1 MLLEKL
7 IGNLRLQIE
16 NHDLLLVT
24 LETETKLPANCRVD
38 ELEKTQQLRDK
49 MVVQIKKLEL
59 ERQII
64 TRQYCEENQLSNSV
78 SLKIIIQH
86 CDRESQEILQ
96 QQREQLTTLIQK
108 ISEAGKQNASQANAR
123 IACFNEIQGAVNKA
137 LKRSPTYSFYG
148 IIKKPKGACI
158 MQKSV

>member
-16 NHDLLLVT
+16 NHELLLVT

-49 MVVQIKKLEL
+49 MVFQIKKLEL

-64 TRQYCEENQLSNSV
+64 TQQYCEENQLSKSV

-86 CDRESQEILQ
+86 CSRENQEILQ
-96 QQREQLTTLIQK
+96 QQREQLTTLI
-108 ISEAGKQNASQANAR
+108 
-123 IACFNEIQGAVNKA
+123 
-137 LKRSPTYSFYG
+137 
-148 IIKKPKGACI
+148 
-158 MQKSV
+158 

>member
-16 NHDLLLVT
+16 NHELLLET
-24 LETETKLPANCRVD
+24 LETETKLPANCRVE
-38 ELEKTQQLRDK
+38 ELEKTQQMRDK
-49 MVVQIKKLEL
+49 MVIQIKKLEM

-64 TRQYCEENQLSNSV
+64 TRQYCQENQLSISV
-78 SLKIIIQH
+78 SLKKIIQH
-86 CDRESQEILQ
+86 CNRENQNILQ
-96 QQREQLTTLIQK
+96 QQREQLTTLIEK
-108 ISEAGKQNASQANAR
+108 ISEAGKKNATQASAR

-148 IIKKPKGACI
+148 MIKKPKGAYL